1 MKRKCM
7 MATVVLTL
15 MMALLEGCG
24 GIPETDN
31 GSEVLS
37 SEKGTEED
45 GLKEAESKVDGTAE
59 DTAEDDKTAADKT
72 VGTEQSGQN
81 DGTGG
86 SADGVKKLDLNEGDM
101 FIGGKVRS
109 VSSDSFVISRT
120 LVDDEGNIIAMP
132 GEGGSEEELVTVRC
146 KDSTIFERWTISGAG
161 ADIDRAEAAF
171 SEIKA
176 DDGVEAQGYF
186 EGEEVVAE
194 KVIIEV
200 YE

>member
-31 GSEVLS
+31 GSEILS

-109 VSSDSFVISRT
+109 VSTDSFVISRT
-120 LVDDEGNIIAMP
+120 LMDDEGNIIAMP
-132 GEGGSEEELVTVRC
+132 GEAGSEEVTVRC
-146 KDSTIFERWTISGAG
+146 GDSTIYERWTIQGSGAG
-161 ADIDRAEAAF
+161 IDKTEAAF
-171 SEIKA
+171 SEIKE
-176 DDGVEAQGYF
+176 DDGLEAQGYF
-186 EGEEVVAE
+186 DGEEFVAS

-200 YE
+200 YK